1 MPRAHV
7 GSVLCN
13 TSTDYA
19 EIVSACDLSFHDAG
33 HARGMEPEQVA
44 LDRQFLYSV
53 YIHAPPHVQGT
64 INVFWAC
71 CMCAIYLP
79 ELSHIMMTMRRGV
92 LHTKTSSP

>member
-1 MPRAHV
+1 MPRAHI

-33 HARGMEPEQVA
+33 HARGVEPEQVA

-64 INVFWAC
+64 RNVFWAC
-71 CMCAIYLP
+71 CAAPLCDVYARTVSYHDDNATRCAP
-79 ELSHIMMTMRRGV
+79 H
-92 LHTKTSSP
+92 